1 VAELSAVAP
10 VVLVDGQD
18 LFWWGV
24 RTPAAQHRLHT
35 QLATRSV
42 G

>member
-1 VAELSAVAP
+1 

-24 RTPAAQHRLHT
+24 RTPAAAERLCR
-35 QLATRSV
+35 QLSR
-42 G
+42 